1 MIVDT
6 SALVAIVFREPGFET
21 IIEKLGS
28 SSSIGVGS
36 PTLVETGIV
45 LTARLR
51 RDGRPIVAGLVREFD
66 LIEVPFGEVHAREA
80 MRAYMQFG
88 RGRGAANLNFGDCLT
103 YAIARVADEPL
114 LYTGT
119 DFTATDLKA
128 A

>member
-21 IIEKLGS
+21 IVEKLGS
-28 SSSIGVGS
+28 SSSIGVGTT
-36 PTLVETGIV
+36 TLVETGIV

-51 RDGRPIVAGLVREFD
+51 SDGRPIVAGLVREFD
-66 LIEVPFGEVHAREA
+66 LVEVPFGEAHVRQAI
-80 MRAYMQFG
+80 RAYLQFG
-88 RGRGAANLNFGDCLT
+88 RGRGAANLNLGDCLT

-119 DFTATDLKA
+119 DFVATDLKA